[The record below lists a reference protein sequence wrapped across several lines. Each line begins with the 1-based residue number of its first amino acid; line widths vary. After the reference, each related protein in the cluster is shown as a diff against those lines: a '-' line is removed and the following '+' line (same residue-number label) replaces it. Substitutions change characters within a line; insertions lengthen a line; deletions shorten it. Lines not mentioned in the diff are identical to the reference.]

1 MKKEESNKPLI
12 EEKKKTKKKEN
23 DKKLEKEMD
32 KEKTKKKK
40 TWEERILIIF
50 AISLVIVSSLGVF
63 LFYGPIVSFR
73 DFWITTA
80 MTTMSHQYLA
90 SWFYNDKTIA
100 EVLARNHIIE
110 VDDTTNPD
118 LIDINTL
125 DQETYANEYERQ
137 ILDRDKDDLFKLIP
151 ISGDGY
157 EGYLVAVY
165 EASKVKIAT
174 TKYLGVRG
182 EAITTVAKREKARV
196 AINAGG
202 FYDPDWNSNG
212 ALPHG
217 TVIQDGKIVS
227 DYEDANMGGGFV
239 GFTYENKL
247 VLGKMSKEEA
257 LAMGMRDAVE
267 FGPFLIVNG
276 VSSFVKG
283 NGGWGI
289 APRTAIGQRADGIV
303 LFLVINGRISTSIG
317 ADMGDLTEIM
327 ENYGA
332 INAANMDGGS
342 STELVIDNK
351 IINHPVAGGDNGL
364 RDMPTFWIV
373 TD

>member
-1 MKKEESNKPLI
+1 MKRSKKQDEILEKTILMPELAKEL
-12 EEKKKTKKKEN
+12 EKKKQSKWP
-23 DKKLEKEMD
+23 LVLASFLIVMSSIGLF
-32 KEKTKKKK
+32 
-40 TWEERILIIF
+40 IL
-50 AISLVIVSSLGVF
+50 
-63 LFYGPIVSFR
+63 YGPISFFR
-73 DFWITTA
+73 DLWVTSA

-90 SWFYNDKTIA
+90 TMFYNEKTIQ
-100 EVLARNHIIE
+100 EVLARNHIVE

-118 LIDINTL
+118 LIEIDE
-125 DQETYANEYERQ
+125 QERDHTIYKNEYEKQ
-137 ILDRDKDDLFKLIP
+137 ILTKDEDNDLFKLIP
-151 ISGDGY
+151 ISGDTY
-157 EGYLVAVY
+157 QGYLVAIY
-165 EASKVKIAT
+165 DPSKVKIAT
-174 TKYLGVRG
+174 TRYLGTRG

-217 TVIQDGKIVS
+217 TVIQNGKIVS
-227 DYEDANMGGGFV
+227 DYFDANMGGGFV
-239 GFTYENKL
+239 GFTYDNKL
-247 VLGKMSKEEA
+247 VLGKMSAQEA
-257 LAMGMRDAVE
+257 LDMGIRDAVE
-267 FGPFLIVNG
+267 FGPFLIING
-276 VSSFVKG
+276 QSSFVKG

-303 LFLVINGRISTSIG
+303 LFLVINGRLATSLG

-332 INAANMDGGS
+332 VNAANMDGGS
-342 STELVIDNK
+342 SSELVIDNE
-351 IINHPVAGGDNGL
+351 IINHPFAAGSQGL